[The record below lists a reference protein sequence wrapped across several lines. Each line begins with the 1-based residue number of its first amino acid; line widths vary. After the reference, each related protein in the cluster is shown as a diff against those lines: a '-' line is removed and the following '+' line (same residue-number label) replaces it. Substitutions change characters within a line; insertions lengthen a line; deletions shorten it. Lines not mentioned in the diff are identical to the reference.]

1 MIMKTIYNHNK
12 KIIYTDHI
20 PVSIT
25 TLFSDLIN
33 EETKLWALFDE
44 FLPYFKK
51 GYKFLL
57 NYHAEAENYE
67 VLFKQQ
73 TKAGRLKYDVFSSIQ
88 QYGKVHELKNDFFQI
103 LTASMNIKELTNE
116 IYRPYVQ
123 PVLAMHNVVVE
134 IENERADEISIEEI
148 QTENFT
154 KKFTFLNG
162 RIPLRFHRTS
172 LFTILKGI
180 GVLQNCNYS
189 FNSRGE
195 YREYPQISFE
205 SENIINSDNKERILG
220 FGTKA
225 NYASFCNIVTE
236 TMWDYDY
243 MKHYE
248 GSKFISEKSYKP
260 MAMLQPF
267 VIAGPHQH
275 LKMIKE
281 FGFKTFSDWWDES
294 YDDEINSSKRLSKVV
309 KTIIDI
315 NNLSMDECK
324 SIYKEMKPI
333 LLHNYNRMKDLT
345 SVHYPE
351 FTLPSVYYPEG
362 NGIEY
367 GFSNQLNRYFDYKPL
382 II

>member
-25 TLFSDLIN
+25 TLFCDLID
-33 EETKLWALFDE
+33 EETKLWAFFDE
-44 FLPYFKK
+44 YLEYFKK

-67 VLFKQQ
+67 VLFKEQI
-73 TKAGRLKYDVFSSIQ
+73 KVNRLDYDVFSSIR
-88 QYGKVHELKNDFFQI
+88 QYGIIHELNNDFFQI
-103 LTASMNIKELTNE
+103 LTASMNIKDLTTD
-116 IYRPYVQ
+116 IYKPHVQ
-123 PVLAMHNVVVE
+123 SVLAMHNVVVE
-134 IENERADEISIEEI
+134 IENERADELSIEQI

-162 RIPLRFHRTS
+162 RIPQRFHRTS
-172 LFTILKGI
+172 LFTVLKGI
-180 GVLQNCNYS
+180 GILKDCNYS

-195 YREYPQISFE
+195 YNEYPQIPFE
-205 SENIINSDNKERILG
+205 SETVMNSDKKERILG

-243 MKHYE
+243 MHHYQ
-248 GSKFISEKSYKP
+248 GSKFISEKTYKP

-267 VIAGPHQH
+267 VIAGPYKH
-275 LKMIKE
+275 LELIKE
-281 FGFKTFSDWWDES
+281 YGFKTFDKWWDES
-294 YDDEINSSKRLSKVV
+294 YDNEINSSKRLGKVV
-309 KTIIDI
+309 KTIISI
-315 NNLSMDECK
+315 HNLPMDECK
-324 SIYKEMKPI
+324 SMYKDMKSTLI
-333 LLHNYNRMKDLT
+333 HNYNRMKDLT

-351 FTLPSVYYPEG
+351 FALPSIYYPQG

-367 GFSNQLNRYFDYKPL
+367 GFSKQLNRYFEYKPL